1 LPFAAKRLAA
11 QAGAVLEACAHLP
24 NQALLSAP
32 AGVDSILPGKKLQ
45 NRFQDCETAI
55 PDYGFAPR
63 HDPPR
68 PNQKPHSDMK
78 DLSKYRNIGI
88 FAHVDA
94 GKTTTTE
101 RILKLTGKIHKIGE
115 VHDGASTMDFM
126 EQEAERGITIQSAA
140 TTCFWK
146 GYQFNVIDTPG
157 HVDFTI
163 EVYRSLK
170 VLDGGVGVFCGSGGV
185 EPQSETN
192 WRYANDSKVSRV
204 IYVNKLDRTGADFYR
219 VVAQVKKILGALPL
233 VMVLPIGIEGDFSGV
248 VDLLTMK
255 AHVWDESGQPENF
268 KIEEIPADMVE
279 KAKEYRA
286 ALIDIAVE
294 QDDAAMEK
302 YLEGVE
308 PDIET
313 LKKCIRK
320 GTIDLVF
327 FPTYCGSSFKNKGLQ
342 LVLDA
347 VVDYLPS
354 PTDVRPLPEVDA
366 EGNETGKFAIIDPKA
381 PFRGLAFK
389 IMDDKFGALTFTRI
403 YSGTIK
409 KGDTVLNSFTGKTER
424 ISRMVEMHADDRKEI
439 DSAQAGDIV
448 AIVGLKN
455 VQTGHTLCDE
465 KNPATLEPMVFPD
478 PVISIAVAPKD
489 KANAEKLA
497 NAIGKMI
504 QEDPS
509 FRVETDEETKE
520 MILKGMGELHLD
532 IKIDILKRTHKVEV
546 IVGAPQVAYR
556 ETITKEISDSYTHK
570 KQSGGSGQFAKIDYR
585 IEPGE
590 AGTGFIFE
598 SKVVGGNVPKEYI
611 PAVEK
616 GFKGMVSKGPLA
628 GYPCLD
634 FKVVLLDGGSHAVDS
649 SALAFEIASKAAYR
663 QTMPKAGPQILE
675 PIMKLD
681 VFAPEEK
688 VGDVIGDLNRRRG
701 VIQGQDS
708 TPGGIRVKAEA
719 PLSAMFGYIGDLR
732 TMTSGRGQ
740 FSMEFS
746 HYAPCPKN
754 VSDDVIAK
762 AKAKEE
768 ALRAAK

>member
-1 LPFAAKRLAA
+1 
-11 QAGAVLEACAHLP
+11 
-24 NQALLSAP
+24 
-32 AGVDSILPGKKLQ
+32 
-45 NRFQDCETAI
+45 
-55 PDYGFAPR
+55 
-63 HDPPR
+63 
-68 PNQKPHSDMK
+68 MK

-126 EQEAERGITIQSAA
+126 DQEAERGITIQSAA
-140 TTCFWK
+140 TTCFWH

-192 WRYANDSKVSRV
+192 WRYANDSEVARV
-204 IYVNKLDRTGADFYR
+204 IYVNKLDRIGADFYR
-219 VVAQVKKILGALPL
+219 VIAQVKKILGAHPL
-233 VMVLPIGIEGDFSGV
+233 VMVLPIGTESDFVGC

-268 KIEEIPADMVE
+268 QILEVPADMLE
-279 KAKEYRA
+279 KAKEFRA
-286 ALIDIAVE
+286 QLIETAVE
-294 QDDAAMEK
+294 QDDDVMEK
-302 YLEGVE
+302 YLEGIE

-320 GTIDLVF
+320 GTIALDF
-327 FPTYCGSSFKNKGLQ
+327 FPTYCGSAFKNKGLQ

-354 PTDVRPLPEVDA
+354 PTDVKPLPEVDA
-366 EGNETGKFAIIDPKA
+366 EGAPTGQFAVIDPKA

-424 ISRMVEMHADDRKEI
+424 ISRMVEMHADKREEVE
-439 DSAQAGDIV
+439 SAQAGDIV
-448 AIVGLKN
+448 ALVGLKN

-478 PVISIAVAPKD
+478 PVISIAVAAKD

-509 FRVETDEETKE
+509 FRVETDDETNE

-546 IVGAPQVAYR
+546 TVGAPQVAYR
-556 ETITKEISDSYTHK
+556 ETITKPINDSYTHK
-570 KQSGGSGQFAKIDYR
+570 KQSGGSGQFAKIDYT

-590 AGTGFIFE
+590 VGSGFIFE
-598 SKVVGGNVPKEYI
+598 SKVVGGSIPKEFI

-616 GFKGMVSKGPLA
+616 GFKTSVHKGPLA

-634 FKVVLLDGGSHAVDS
+634 FKVTLNEGGFHAVDS
-649 SALAFEIASKAAYR
+649 SNIAFEIAAKAAYR
-663 QTMPKAGPQILE
+663 QTMVKCGPQILE
-675 PIMKLD
+675 PMMKLD
-681 VFAPEEK
+681 VFTPDEK

-701 VIQGQDS
+701 MIQGQEP
-708 TPGGIRVKAEA
+708 TPGGVRVKAEA